1 MSLPGELRTLDTE
14 VRSVVIG
21 CRDIVVDGLD
31 STVDDSLI
39 ELKPVSA
46 GSSSVPTF
54 RMVEVTAQVLDLR
67 EVGMG
72 PGRLERT

>member
-1 MSLPGELRTLDTE
+1 MSLPGELWTLDTE

-31 STVDDSLI
+31 STVDDNLI

-46 GSSSVPTF
+46 GSSSVLTF